1 MIAELEKITKNVTLA
16 DECASE
22 LQAAKQSIGRLR
34 EHLDNYIDNDLS
46 EQREE
51 IRRWILRELSECNKH
66 YCEAHGI
73 LLTMEAQGF
82 NTMGLRDLLEFVD
95 EAHFLLSREADETVI
110 NRTNVQNS

>member
-22 LQAAKQSIGRLR
+22 AQSAKLSIARLR
-34 EHLDNYIDNDLS
+34 EHLDNYLDNDLS

-51 IRRWILRELSECNKH
+51 IRQWIMRELSECNKH
-66 YCEAHGI
+66 YCEAYEI

-95 EAHFLLSREADETVI
+95 EAHFSLSREADEIII
-110 NRTNVQNS
+110 NRTNVRNS